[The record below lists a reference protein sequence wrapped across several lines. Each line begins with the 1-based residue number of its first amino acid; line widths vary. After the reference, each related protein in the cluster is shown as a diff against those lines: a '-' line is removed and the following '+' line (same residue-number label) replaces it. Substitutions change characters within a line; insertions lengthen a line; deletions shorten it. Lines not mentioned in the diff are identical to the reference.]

1 MFAPRALVPIVLIA
15 AAGCSLYYH
24 DVLMID
30 PTPRNPTVV
39 DSVRLLAQEPS
50 EPYRVVALVSVQANI
65 GDATLRYMSYE
76 LIGHAAS
83 LGANGLLVGPESITQ
98 REEEWV
104 MTGRAIVFDS
114 LAPPATPLDKP
125 VQRRAIRTVAAVT
138 LLSASVVAA
147 IVAAT
152 SGDEIPSTPTLP

>member
-1 MFAPRALVPIVLIA
+1 MFAPRALVPIVL
-15 AAGCSLYYH
+15 LETN
-24 DVLMID
+24 L
-30 PTPRNPTVV
+30 
-39 DSVRLLAQEPS
+39 
-50 EPYRVVALVSVQANI
+50 
-65 GDATLRYMSYE
+65 GDATLRYMTYE
-76 LIGHAAS
+76 LMMHAAS

-114 LAPPATPLDKP
+114 LAPPATRLDKP
-125 VQRRAIRTVAAVT
+125 VQRRAIRTIAAMAF
-138 LLSASVVAA
+138 LGAGVVAA